1 MESKIYYKYP
11 DSRLI
16 VTFRTTR
23 ILAIKIVSLAAINL
37 TKQSK
42 KKTELES
49 SSESNVCQQSKRFLC
64 TSRSRERGRR
74 VKRNRWIVK
83 FVPRKIS
90 RNRSTTSRGEFPP
103 LLERNSKRSSPRDN
117 VGDPPRNRRWSADDG
132 NTRGKYINSWT
143 VGGKQ
148 LAGTRWTERLLRL
161 SVEEGSVWGNVC
173 QSKAGF

>member
-11 DSRLI
+11 DSRRI

-23 ILAIKIVSLAAINL
+23 ILEIKIVLRAINL

-74 VKRNRWIVK
+74 VKRNR
-83 FVPRKIS
+83 
-90 RNRSTTSRGEFPP
+90 
-103 LLERNSKRSSPRDN
+103 
-117 VGDPPRNRRWSADDG
+117 
-132 NTRGKYINSWT
+132 
-143 VGGKQ
+143 
-148 LAGTRWTERLLRL
+148 
-161 SVEEGSVWGNVC
+161 
-173 QSKAGF
+173 